1 MSEGEEVVVVS
12 ASHAGNKGGVK
23 EATFYNWKYRQY
35 FKVVEE
41 GDKNLRARCTL
52 CSDSAKPLSCA
63 RNTTSNFKKHLD
75 SVHKT
80 TSLIAILPQ
89 TTKRKRSEDDEG
101 NQAKRQATLERRA
114 ISSEEIRKV
123 VMEYVIEDMLPLTT
137 VESSAFRKLI
147 DKLSPRPVQLPD
159 RKTISLCI
167 EQAYD
172 TMMKKIKETL
182 GKVES
187 VSTTADVWTSQR
199 RSYLGMTVHWIDDKS
214 LKRQKAAIACIR
226 ITGRHTYDILAA
238 KIEEIHRSFG
248 LHGKISATVT
258 DNGSNFVKAFTSF
271 SVQETEHDNDDE
283 ISMVDDDGVVPDDDV
298 EFTDL
303 HSLMIPDQ
311 DDDDLTQVEYE
322 LPPHQRCASH
332 TLNLVASA
340 DVEKHLL
347 SSSLS
352 KSLYRNSFGKC
363 TTLWNKTRRSTL
375 AADKMT
381 EKLKRKLL
389 VPSPTR
395 WNSYFDAVSRV
406 IENPSSVLNEFCND
420 IGVRSFS
427 EKELAFLKEYCV
439 VLEPLSKGLD
449 ILQGEDRCYYGTLL
463 PTLHTII
470 KKTKAEIPNL
480 SVATTGFAYAIES
493 SIKRRFENVFD
504 SKEAI
509 IAALVSP
516 KFKTKWVDSQES
528 KDGYIQ
534 MMIDELRALDSVT
547 VTGDELSTSQND
559 EKKRDFYEFDT
570 DDDEPTEDNAE
581 SEAAEY
587 FRSAKS
593 LDCLGKYPKVKQLF
607 LRYNVTIPSS
617 APVERLFSLGS
628 LVLSSRRNRL
638 TDGKFEKILLMR
650 YNKHFL

>member
-187 VSTTADVWTSQR
+187 VSTTADVWTSQH

-214 LKRQKAAIACIR
+214 LKRQKAAIACIC

-271 SVQETEHDNDDE
+271 SVQETEH
-283 ISMVDDDGVVPDDDV
+283 
-298 EFTDL
+298 
-303 HSLMIPDQ
+303 
-311 DDDDLTQVEYE
+311 
-322 LPPHQRCASH
+322 
-332 TLNLVASA
+332 
-340 DVEKHLL
+340 EK
-347 SSSLS
+347 
-352 KSLYRNSFGKC
+352 F
-363 TTLWNKTRRSTL
+363 LW
-375 AADKMT
+375 
-381 EKLKRKLL
+381 
-389 VPSPTR
+389 
-395 WNSYFDAVSRV
+395 
-406 IENPSSVLNEFCND
+406 
-420 IGVRSFS
+420 
-427 EKELAFLKEYCV
+427 
-439 VLEPLSKGLD
+439 
-449 ILQGEDRCYYGTLL
+449 
-463 PTLHTII
+463 
-470 KKTKAEIPNL
+470 
-480 SVATTGFAYAIES
+480 
-493 SIKRRFENVFD
+493 
-504 SKEAI
+504 
-509 IAALVSP
+509 
-516 KFKTKWVDSQES
+516 
-528 KDGYIQ
+528 
-534 MMIDELRALDSVT
+534 
-547 VTGDELSTSQND
+547 
-559 EKKRDFYEFDT
+559 
-570 DDDEPTEDNAE
+570 
-581 SEAAEY
+581 
-587 FRSAKS
+587 
-593 LDCLGKYPKVKQLF
+593 
-607 LRYNVTIPSS
+607 
-617 APVERLFSLGS
+617 
-628 LVLSSRRNRL
+628 
-638 TDGKFEKILLMR
+638 
-650 YNKHFL
+650 